1 MANDKRGVDR
11 REFLQVSAA
20 AGLAAVASGAG
31 DTAQAQS
38 SPDPA
43 IFEQR
48 VRMPLR
54 IRRVVTGHDE
64 DGRAIVAIDEIA
76 ENVLSRR
83 QGHQGIV
90 VWSTGESPADNM
102 DPADGAAR
110 TLATSDDNGTVFRIV
125 KYDPGVAPRQH
136 RTQSL
141 DYAVVMSGEITM
153 GLDDGDVHLRQG
165 DVLVQRGTIHNWV
178 NSGSVPCVVAFILCA
193 AKPIE
198 AADETLGATG

>member
-1 MANDKRGVDR
+1 MANDKRRVDR

-20 AGLAAVASGAG
+20 AGLVVVASGAG

-43 IFEQR
+43 IFDQR
-48 VRMPLR
+48 VGMPLR

-83 QGHQGIV
+83 EGQQGIV

-102 DPADGAAR
+102 NPADGAAR

-178 NSGSVPCVVAFILCA
+178 NNGSVPCVVAFILCA

>member
-11 REFLQVSAA
+11 REFLHVSAA

-38 SPDPA
+38 SPDPT
-43 IFEQR
+43 ILEQR
-48 VRMPLR
+48 VGMPLR
-54 IRRVVTGHDE
+54 VRRVVTGHDE

-83 QGHQGIV
+83 EGHQGTV
-90 VWSTGESPADNM
+90 VWSTGE
-102 DPADGAAR
+102 
-110 TLATSDDNGTVFRIV
+110 SDDNGTVFRIV
-125 KYDPGVAPRQH
+125 KYDPGVGPRQH

-141 DYAVVMSGEITM
+141 DNAVIMSGEITM

-198 AADETLGATG
+198 AGYDTLGATG